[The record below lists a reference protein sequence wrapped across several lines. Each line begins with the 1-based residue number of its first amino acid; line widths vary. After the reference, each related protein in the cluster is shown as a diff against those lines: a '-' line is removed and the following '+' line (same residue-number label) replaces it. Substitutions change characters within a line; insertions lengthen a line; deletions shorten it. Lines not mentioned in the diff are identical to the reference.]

1 MILTP
6 EQLQDLG
13 MAVFR
18 EAGARQNGRK
28 SEPVSRIHQHGRRS
42 SLTHQRNGPRFYLA

>member
-1 MILTP
+1 MPERCRMILTP

-18 EAGARQNGRK
+18 EAGVPEESAASVVEALVRVQ
-28 SEPVSRIHQHGRRS
+28 I
-42 SLTHQRNGPRFYLA
+42 L